1 MGKFTIIIIFTFTL
15 YTNIYS
21 QTKQPGIT
29 KTEMISA
36 PVENPEITEIIRNLN
51 IARTN
56 NDIQSKE
63 HWEKKLQEAANLKK
77 IEVKPDTSFISIRE
91 TQNTN
96 TITDV
101 LNVSRIQDRNSSSN
115 TVSID
120 RFNGNIYIATAL
132 IGGSI
137 GDTVRIYRST
147 NNGFNFFP
155 IYSIMLSSCEI
166 TRNGLDIEVISKGD
180 SSYIFLALNYTNNGI
195 FKSALLRV
203 RQDGR
208 QVVFY
213 PKGLDNIIQYKG
225 ARITSDNANFTDATY
240 IYFLYEQ
247 DSIVNGQKFIRS
259 KLEIVTDAF
268 KSFPFVISTGYVG
281 NNGQYGYNIAG
292 PAPSG
297 AEFETDIAYVHTV
310 SGANQLYTITVV
322 RGVPGSFGDGTGLFF
337 TRSNSFGAT
346 QPTLFSTTDVLRLK
360 KNPRIASTGFRDN
373 SLTVVTNRLYL
384 NGDWDPFNFHSE
396 DISAAA
402 PIFNNTFLSSS
413 TDTTISVS
421 VAAKYRSNGTYIF
434 GYSDYKQP
442 GSNVFIKSLKN
453 GTYSSSIQVNN
464 FQSSP
469 NFGHPDVS
477 FRNINNDSCFV
488 VWGAFGGVGTYATGG
503 CSGPFIGINNQN
515 LLAEEFSLNQNYP
528 NPFNP
533 TTNISFS
540 TQTTAFVKISVYDVL
555 GNEIAEILN
564 EKKNSGYYN
573 YIFDGKNLPSGVYYY
588 KIELTTSAL
597 KSFSQ
602 TRKMILLK

>member
-1 MGKFTIIIIFTFTL
+1 MGKFTIIIFIL
-15 YTNIYS
+15 LICTNLYS

-29 KTEMISA
+29 KTEIIST
-36 PVENPEITEIIRNLN
+36 PVDNPVITEIVRNLN

-56 NDIQSKE
+56 NDMQSKLY
-63 HWEKKLQEAANLKK
+63 WEKKLQKAANLNE
-77 IEVKPDTSFISIRE
+77 IEVKPDTTFISKRE
-91 TQNTN
+91 IQNTN
-96 TITDV
+96 AITDV
-101 LNVSRIQDRNSSSN
+101 LNVSMIQDRNSSAN
-115 TVSID
+115 AVSID
-120 RFNGNIYIATAL
+120 RFNGNIYVAAAI
-132 IGGSI
+132 IGGQT
-137 GDTVRIYRST
+137 GDTITIYRST

-155 IYSIMLSSCEI
+155 IYSFKLFSGEI

-180 SSYIFLALNYTNNGI
+180 SSYIFLALNYTKSGI

-213 PKGLDNIIQYKG
+213 PKGLENTIQYKG

-240 IYFLYEQ
+240 VYFLYEK
-247 DSIVNGQKFIRS
+247 DSIVNGQTFIKS
-259 KLEIVTDAF
+259 NLEIITDAF
-268 KSFPFVISTGYVG
+268 KSFPFEISTGYVG
-281 NNGQYGYNIAG
+281 NNGQYGYNISG

-337 TRSNSFGAT
+337 TRSNTFGAT

-421 VAAKYRSNGTYIF
+421 VAARYRSNGTYIF

-442 GSNVFIKSLKN
+442 GTNVFIKSLKN
-453 GTYSSSIQVNN
+453 GTYSPSIQVNN
-464 FQSSP
+464 IQSSP

-477 FRNINNDSCFV
+477 FRNVNNDSCFV
-488 VWGAFGGVGTYATGG
+488 VWGGFGGVGTYATGG
-503 CSGPFIGINNQN
+503 CSGPFIGISNQN
-515 LLAEEFSLNQNYP
+515 TEIDDYLLNQNYP

-540 TQTTAFVKISVYDVL
+540 TQTSAFVKISVYDVL

-588 KIELTTSAL
+588 KIELTTSEL